1 MAGPIIAGKSE
12 RSELPR
18 VEDRATFIY
27 IEHAKINR
35 VDSAVTVTDA
45 KGVVRIPAAMIGVL
59 LLGPGTDISHRAV
72 ELLGDTGTALV
83 WVGEQGIR
91 YYASGRALA
100 RSTRF
105 LIRQAELVTNERSR
119 LRVARRMY
127 QMRFPTEDVSK
138 FTMQQLRSHEG
149 ARVRRKYRELSK
161 KYNVPWK
168 KRVYNPDDFAGGDPI
183 NQALSAAHVAL
194 YGLVHSVVAALGL
207 SPGLGFVHTGHDRS
221 FVYDVADL
229 YKAEITVPIAFS
241 VAAEAE
247 EGQNIGK
254 IARLRTRDAFVDGKI
269 LKRMVKDL
277 QMLLEIPETEQ
288 IEAEPLSLWDDKEKF
303 VPYGVNYSES
313 EEKSCP

>member
-12 RSELPR
+12 SSELPR

-35 VDSAVTVTDA
+35 VDSAVTVAEA
-45 KGVVRIPAAMIGVL
+45 KGIVRIPAAMIGVL

-72 ELLGDTGTALV
+72 ELLGDTGTSLV
-83 WVGEQGIR
+83 WVGEQGVR

-105 LIRQAELVTNERSR
+105 LVKQAELVTNERSR

-138 FTMQQLRSHEG
+138 LTMQQLRSHEG

-168 KRVYNPDDFAGGDPI
+168 NACIILTILPAVIPLIRRFLRPMSLFMDWCIVWWPPSAFLLDSGLCI
-183 NQALSAAHVAL
+183 QAM
-194 YGLVHSVVAALGL
+194 
-207 SPGLGFVHTGHDRS
+207 
-221 FVYDVADL
+221 
-229 YKAEITVPIAFS
+229 IAPLFTMWPTS
-241 VAAEAE
+241 IK
-247 EGQNIGK
+247 QK
-254 IARLRTRDAFVDGKI
+254 SRCRL
-269 LKRMVKDL
+269 
-277 QMLLEIPETEQ
+277 LL
-288 IEAEPLSLWDDKEKF
+288 L
-303 VPYGVNYSES
+303 
-313 EEKSCP
+313 

>member
-1 MAGPIIAGKSE
+1 MAEPIIAGKSE
-12 RSELPR
+12 SSELPR

-35 VDSAVTVTDA
+35 VDSAVTVAEA

-83 WVGEQGIR
+83 WVGEQGVR

-105 LIRQAELVTNERSR
+105 LVKQAELVTNERSR

-138 FTMQQLRSHEG
+138 LTMQQLRSHEG

-161 KYNVPWK
+161 KYKVPWK
-168 KRVYNPDDFAGGDPI
+168 KRVYNPDDFAGGDPV

-207 SPGLGFVHTGHDRS
+207 SPGLG
-221 FVYDVADL
+221 
-229 YKAEITVPIAFS
+229 
-241 VAAEAE
+241 
-247 EGQNIGK
+247 
-254 IARLRTRDAFVDGKI
+254 
-269 LKRMVKDL
+269 
-277 QMLLEIPETEQ
+277 
-288 IEAEPLSLWDDKEKF
+288 W
-303 VPYGVNYSES
+303 
-313 EEKSCP
+313 C